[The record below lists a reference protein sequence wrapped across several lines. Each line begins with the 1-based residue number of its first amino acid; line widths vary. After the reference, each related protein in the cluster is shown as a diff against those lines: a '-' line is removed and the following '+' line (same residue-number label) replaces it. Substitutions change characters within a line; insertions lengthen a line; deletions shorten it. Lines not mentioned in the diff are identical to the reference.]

1 VTSPERPERRKTRRP
16 AAPAVSDVE
25 RSDAAIDDPLTPETR
40 TPDPERAFGVAVGPV
55 TDHASVMRRARERG
69 GSGGALLAGAM
80 LGLRDA
86 LEGPK
91 KEQIA
96 IVVDAPTEPIDVDEE
111 GIRIDFDDTSVAAPA
126 LPPMETRKVTKWR
139 PLRGR

>member
-1 VTSPERPERRKTRRP
+1 MPVAERKRE
-16 AAPAVSDVE
+16 
-25 RSDAAIDDPLTPETR
+25 
-40 TPDPERAFGVAVGPV
+40 FGLAVGPV
-55 TDHASVMRRARERG
+55 TDHAAVIRRARAKG
-69 GSGGALLAGAM
+69 GSGGAMLAGAM
-80 LGLRDA
+80 LGMRDV

-111 GIRIDFDDTSVAAPA
+111 GIRIDFEDTSVAAPA
-126 LPPMETRKVTKWR
+126 LPPMATRKVTKWR